1 MPYITK
7 WEEKGIFWTFKGI
20 ITHQDVFDSSNE
32 FYGDSRSDSS
42 LYQLV
47 DLSNIEDIEFNKIT
61 MQQISFMDYA
71 SSQSISDIKVAFI
84 SITAH
89 VIEHIN
95 QYIEHSSSFNSSW
108 SFEIFDDIKSARKWV
123 NSQY

>member
-7 WEEKGIFWTFKGI
+7 WEEKGIFWIFGGI
-20 ITHQDVFDSSNE
+20 VTHQDIFDSSNE
-32 FYGDSRSDSS
+32 FYEDSRSDS
-42 LYQLV
+42 LVYQLV

-84 SITAH
+84 SIKAH
-89 VIEHIN
+89 VTEHIN
-95 QYIEHSSSFNSSW
+95 QYIERSSSLNSSW
-108 SFEIFDDIKSARKWV
+108 SFKIFDDIESARKWV
-123 NSQY
+123 GSQY